1 MAGDSGWQPYTTA
14 KQTTVLVETML
25 NRIAKARK
33 KADAVRKAGDKSQF
47 FDIEYQSLCANPM
60 KTVEAV
66 YDHFDMSLSDEARR
80 NMQRW
85 IANVCFVC
93 HFMFCCR
100 CAAVCLS

>member
-1 MAGDSGWQPYTTA
+1 MRRGWQGSLDLERCLA
-14 KQTTVLVETML
+14 
-25 NRIAKARK
+25 
-33 KADAVRKAGDKSQF
+33 ADAVRKAGDKSQF